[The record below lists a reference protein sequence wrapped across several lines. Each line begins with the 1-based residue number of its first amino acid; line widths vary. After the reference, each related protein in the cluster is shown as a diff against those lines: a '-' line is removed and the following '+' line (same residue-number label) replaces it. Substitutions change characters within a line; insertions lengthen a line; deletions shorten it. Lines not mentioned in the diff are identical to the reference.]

1 MTPLAQETCEP
12 CDSKAPPLPES
23 EIPRYLEEVPD
34 WRLERGGDGVPR
46 IRRSFSFDNF
56 HDAAR
61 FAEKLGEICDRV
73 NHHPVITLEYGK
85 AAIAWWSH
93 NIKGLHKNDFI
104 MAAKTDA
111 LFKDPTHSW
120 KK

>member
-61 FAEKLGEICDRV
+61 FAEKLRPRQSPSR
-73 NHHPVITLEYGK
+73 HHAGVRQGGHRLVVPQHQGPAQERFHHGGQDGRPLQRPNPLLEK
-85 AAIAWWSH
+85 V
-93 NIKGLHKNDFI
+93 DC
-104 MAAKTDA
+104 
-111 LFKDPTHSW
+111 
-120 KK
+120 